1 MSSIGDRKS
10 IAPCHEVARKVVLI
24 LEDRTVFQGEAL
36 APSAKPWGKVCFNTS
51 TTGDQEI
58 LTDTA

>member
-1 MSSIGDRKS
+1 MKLDRRLKS
-10 IAPCHEVARKVVLI
+10 IAPCHEVARKVVRI
-24 LEDRTVFQGEAL
+24 LEDLTVFQGGL
-36 APSAKPWGKVCFNTS
+36 GTFSQTPRKVCFNTS